1 VPSPSPLGQRQD
13 DLVSCLPTGLDG
25 AHLAAASTPQ
35 RPASVKRPGRGTG
48 LSTCCPSPTLFSY
61 GLGPTNP
68 PRITRA
74 AEPLGFRRWG
84 FVPHFSVTHSGIRT
98 RGQSTGACAPTSS
111 QPRRSPTTRARHE
124 SCASARSFA
133 PLKLRRGATR
143 PVSCYALFQGWLLL
157 SQPPGCLRGTT
168 AFSTEDRLG
177 GLSGRSGLFPSRQW
191 MFAPT
196 VSLAVH
202 AYWHSEF
209 AVAW

>member
-1 VPSPSPLGQRQD
+1 
-13 DLVSCLPTGLDG
+13 LDG

-35 RPASVKRPGRGTG
+35 RPASVKRADGGTG
-48 LSTCCPSPTLFSY
+48 LSTCCPSPLLVSY

-74 AEPLGFRRWG
+74 AEPSGFRRWG
-84 FVPHFSVTHSGIRT
+84 FAPHFSVTHSGIRT
-98 RGQSTGACAPTSS
+98 RWQSTGAYAPTSS
-111 QPRRSPTTRARHE
+111 RPATLPYHDCCHS

-143 PVSCYALFQGWLLL
+143 PVSCYALFKGWLLL

-177 GLSGRSGLFPSRQW
+177 GLSGRSGLFPSRQR
-191 MFAPT
+191 MFAPA